1 MSPSKEQC
9 HFETVRVA
17 CQWMDRMENTTTDP
31 TCIQNFP
38 CVRFRRFCWTTM
50 ADGPPLIAGTLQT
63 DPRSGGLKRSSGVH
77 VLPEVATGEC
87 VHPSIHPY
95 GSPRL
100 SLSLSLSRFTLS
112 VHTQRTTVQQQD
124 KHALGISL
132 QLCLAHEPALLC
144 LKSIHNHHYYSQF
157 QFGP

>member
-38 CVRFRRFCWTTM
+38 CVRFRRFCGTTM

-87 VHPSIHPY
+87 VHPSIHP
-95 GSPRL
+95 SIHMAVHVSL
-100 SLSLSLSRFTLS
+100 SLSLSLSLYSFSPYSKNNCPTTRQTCTRYLTPTLPRS
-112 VHTQRTTVQQQD
+112 
-124 KHALGISL
+124 
-132 QLCLAHEPALLC
+132 
-144 LKSIHNHHYYSQF
+144 
-157 QFGP
+157 

>member
-38 CVRFRRFCWTTM
+38 CVRFRRFCGTTM

-100 SLSLSLSRFTLS
+100 SLSLSLSL
-112 VHTQRTTVQQQD
+112 
-124 KHALGISL
+124 
-132 QLCLAHEPALLC
+132 ALLFQSI
-144 LKSIHNHHYYSQF
+144 LKEQLSNNKTNMHSVSHSNSASLMNLHCCV
-157 QFGP
+157 